1 MYNVSYPVK
10 YHHVPVRY
18 YYATFVVC
26 VAASALMTFIRFI
39 VPDDIHPT
47 VMIVPFCLPL
57 TAIHGFAL
65 HFWLFCNFAIS
76 VFVLK
81 VFTRKP
87 WKPSIG
93 FLNLSP

>member
-47 VMIVPFCLPL
+47 
-57 TAIHGFAL
+57 
-65 HFWLFCNFAIS
+65 
-76 VFVLK
+76 LK